1 MIAPK
6 TMLSGRGRLVVIT
19 ACILLSIG
27 LLFSFSDT
35 VDSAWQRYTPGQH
48 SSPASSDDQ
57 GVEDQHSAIVAD
69 VDVDNMPIAGG
80 IPLRVLHIGASIAR
94 GEQSAGDV
102 GYRKQLREWMAAQGN
117 AVHNVGSQRFG
128 DFKDNRN
135 EAYGAHRIHE
145 LHDKCKKIVPQTQP
159 NLMIVQIGTSDC
171 WRNYEPVNIFTR
183 YKAFVDYLL
192 EAAPNTTVIL
202 STLVTTPNKE
212 KEKCFFSANA
222 QMRQVALDL
231 QREGKPIVMAEMHYD
246 QGLPDRLRESDIGPD
261 QIHPTNEGYLMM
273 GEIFKKAIR
282 EADRKG
288 FLQEPVDNGIIDD
301 GEAARD
307 ADDEKAR
314 EEAARKKQQEEEDAR
329 KKQKQEEEEALQRPK
344 EEEPLEKPKQEEE
357 EEENR

>member
-1 MIAPK
+1 MIVPK
-6 TMLSGRGRLVVIT
+6 AMLSGRGRLVVIT
-19 ACILLSIG
+19 ACILFSIG

-48 SSPASSDDQ
+48 SSPASNDQ
-57 GVEDQHSAIVAD
+57 SVEGQHNAIV
-69 VDVDNMPIAGG
+69 VGGDNGPIAGG
-80 IPLRVLHIGASIAR
+80 IPLRVMHIGASISR

-117 AVHNVGSQRFG
+117 AVHNVGSRRFG

-145 LHDKCKKIVPQTQP
+145 LHEKCQHIVPQTQP

-183 YKAFVDYLL
+183 YKDFVNYLL
-192 EAAPNTTVIL
+192 EAAPNTTIIL

-246 QGLPDRLRESDIGPD
+246 QGLPDRPHESDIGPD
-261 QIHPTNEGYLMM
+261 MIHPTNEGYLMM

-288 FLQEPVDNGIIDD
+288 FLQKPVDNGIIED

-307 ADDEKAR
+307 ADDEKLR
-314 EEAARKKQQEEEDAR
+314 EEEARKKQEEE
-329 KKQKQEEEEALQRPK
+329 KKKQEEEKKEALEKK
-344 EEEPLEKPKQEEE
+344 EEKEETPEKQEEKKDASE
-357 EEENR
+357 KRK